1 MKTIVTAPPVT
12 EPVSLDEAKLHLRI
26 DGVGEDAL
34 ISQLIAAARRRVET
48 AAGLVMI
55 TQDWSVFLDRWPA
68 SPILE
73 LPLAPIQ
80 SIEEVR
86 IYGEDDESSLLDA
99 AHYYADTLLRRPR
112 LVLRRDRVW
121 PAPGRAANGIEI
133 RVVAGYGGA
142 SDVPDGLRLAMLKLV
157 AHWYENRGDEDEMAT
172 PPLAIAHL
180 VNPYRELAL

>member
-1 MKTIVTAPPVT
+1 MTVPPVA
-12 EPVSLDEAKLHLRI
+12 EPVSLDEAKLHSRI
-26 DGVGEDAL
+26 DGADEDTL
-34 ISQLIAAARRRVET
+34 ISRLIAAARRQVE
-48 AAGLVMI
+48 AATGLVMI
-55 TQDWSVFLDRWPA
+55 TQDWSIFLDRWPA
-68 SPILE
+68 SPIVE

-121 PAPGRAANGIEI
+121 PPPGRAANGIEI
-133 RVVAGYGGA
+133 KVVAGYGGA
-142 SDVPDGLRLAMLKLV
+142 VDVPEGLRLAILKLV
-157 AHWYENRGDEDEMAT
+157 AHWYESRGDDDEAAN

-180 VNPYRELAL
+180 VDPYRELAL